1 LRRWR
6 FAAIPNAFGV
16 KFMFSIRNQ
25 TINDL
30 APVEHLL
37 DMSFGADRKSKSAYA
52 LRQGLVVVPELALAA
67 EQDGEL
73 VGSIQ
78 FWPLNLALNA
88 GSVAPPGVL
97 LLGPLAVHPDRQ
109 NLGLGQALI
118 GEGLKRATV
127 LGYCG
132 AILVGDPAYYG
143 RFGFDHGCV
152 AGLILPAEPVQSRVQ
167 GHELTVGS
175 LSALRGEIISSDGS
189 VSDNLKY

>member
-1 LRRWR
+1 
-6 FAAIPNAFGV
+6 
-16 KFMFSIRNQ
+16 MFSIRNQ
-25 TINDL
+25 TINDQ
-30 APVEHLL
+30 APVENLL
-37 DMSFGADRKSKSAYA
+37 DLSFGADRKSKSAYA

-67 EQDGEL
+67 EQSGEL

-78 FWPLNLALNA
+78 FWPLKLALTEGGVTA
-88 GSVAPPGVL
+88 PGVL

-118 GEGLKRATV
+118 GEGLKRAAL

-152 AGLILPAEPVQSRVQ
+152 AGLSLPAEPVQNRVQ
-167 GHELTVGS
+167 GYELTVGS
-175 LSALRGEIISSDGS
+175 LSGLRGEIIS
-189 VSDNLKY
+189 